1 MKKRIVTLLLLM
13 MACVMLFGAF
23 GAFAVNPY
31 DTYTYSMDGYA
42 LKSPD
47 AYTPVMTVGYR
58 DIETSSIQLN
68 KDFNAPTDLVSDEDG
83 NVYLADSKNN
93 RVIVMRGQD
102 YKVKFTIDSFDNNG
116 YSDSFNEC
124 RGLFV
129 DKDYIYVCD
138 TNNSRIVVFDKGGHF
153 VKVIGKPTGT
163 LFGASTQYNPIAVA
177 VDQYGRIFVI
187 SSTTFEGVIVMTK
200 DGVFTGYIGA
210 QKGTYSP
217 IQIILRRF
225 QTDAQRQASAK
236 NTSTEFNNITIDED
250 GFVYV
255 TTNTIDK
262 ASQQSAIENKEPDYA
277 PVKKLNSSGAEI
289 MKRNGFFAPGGEV
302 DVQSFSRDPNS
313 KLGAS
318 SVTDV
323 AVGDEGTWSIVD
335 KLRSKIFTYDQ
346 NGVLLFA
353 FGDSGNQLGN
363 AQTISSIT
371 YQQDKLLVLDSEA
384 NTFTV
389 YRRTPY
395 GQLLIDALACENR
408 REYAASIDAWLSV
421 LQYNNNFD
429 SAYVGVGRAY
439 YRQGNAYFVSEDG
452 QSYYKQSDVA
462 VYDANGEVV
471 KYALKTDIVYDENGE
486 ILSYK
491 EMDLDIDPKDPKY
504 IKRGYELA
512 MDYLSAAY
520 DAENWS
526 NAYKEIRKEWIAKW
540 IALIPIVIVA
550 IVVLWSFLMKKAAK
564 YNAKVALTGVGRKK
578 FGQEL
583 VYVFHLIFHPFDGF
597 WDLKHERRGSMR
609 SALAILGI
617 VILAFYYQSIGTG
630 YVMNTT
636 GEYST
641 IIAQI
646 LSVGLPFILWVIA
659 NWCLTTLFEGEGSFK
674 DIFVAS
680 SYALSPLP
688 LILIISTIMSN
699 FVTIEESSIVTML
712 VVIGYVW
719 AGLLVFFGMMV
730 THDYSFGKNL
740 IMCVCTIVGMAVIMF
755 VGFLFSSLVGKMVSF
770 VSSIVSEISY
780 RM

>member
-1 MKKRIVTLLLLM
+1 MV
-13 MACVMLFGAF
+13 CVMVLGSFGAL
-23 GAFAVNPY
+23 AVNPY
-31 DTYTYSMDGYA
+31 DSYTYSMDGYA

-47 AYTPVMTVGYR
+47 AYTPVMTIGYR
-58 DIETSSIQLN
+58 DIETSAIKLGN
-68 KDFNAPTDLVSDEDG
+68 FNAPTDIVSDEDG

-102 YKVKFTIDSFDNNG
+102 YKVKFILSTFDNNG
-116 YSDSFNEC
+116 YADSFNEC
-124 RGLFV
+124 RGVYV
-129 DKDYIYVCD
+129 DENYIYVCD
-138 TNNSRIVVFDKGGHF
+138 TNNSRIVVFNKNGTF
-153 VKVIGKPTGT
+153 EKIIGKPTGT
-163 LFGASTQYNPIAVA
+163 LFGASTQYNPIAMA

-187 SSTTFEGVIVMTK
+187 SSTTYEGVIVMTS

-210 QKGTYSP
+210 QKGTYSAL
-217 IQIILRRF
+217 QIILRRF
-225 QTDAQRQASAK
+225 QTKAQREASAL
-236 NTSTEFNNITIDED
+236 NTSTEFNNITIDAD
-250 GFVYV
+250 GFIYV

-262 ASQQSAIENKEPDYA
+262 NNQQTAITSKEPDYA

-302 DVQSFSRDPNS
+302 DIQSFSTDPNA

-318 SVTDV
+318 SVTD
-323 AVGDEGTWSIVD
+323 AAIGEEGTWSIVD

-353 FGDSGNQLGN
+353 FGDAGNQLGN
-363 AQTISSIT
+363 TKTISSIT
-371 YQQDKLLVLDSEA
+371 YQQDKLLVLDQDA

-408 REYAASIDAWLSV
+408 REYSASINAWLAV

-439 YRQGNAYFVSEDG
+439 YRQGNSYFVSEDG
-452 QSYYKQSDVA
+452 QSYHKQSDVA
-462 VYDANGEVV
+462 VYD
-471 KYALKTDIVYDENGE
+471 ENGKVTGYAVNGVALE
-486 ILSYK
+486 INP
-491 EMDLDIDPKDPKY
+491 ENPEY

-512 MDYLSAAY
+512 MEYLSAAY
-520 DAENWS
+520 DADNWS

-540 IALIPIVIVA
+540 IALIPIVVVA
-550 IVVLWSFLMKKAAK
+550 VVVLWSILMKKAAK
-564 YNAKVALTGVGRKK
+564 YNAKVALTGVGKKK
-578 FGQEL
+578 FGQEM

-597 WDLKHERRGSMR
+597 WDLKHERRGSVR
-609 SALAILGI
+609 AALAILGI
-617 VILAFYYQSIGTG
+617 VILSFYYQSIGTG
-630 YVMNTT
+630 YIMNTT

-641 IIAQI
+641 IVAQF
-646 LSVGLPFILWVIA
+646 LSVALPFILWVIS

-674 DIFVAS
+674 DVFIAT

-699 FVTIEESSIVTML
+699 FVTLEESSIVSML
-712 VVIGYVW
+712 VVIGFVW
-719 AGLLVFFGMMV
+719 AGLLIFFGMMV

-770 VSSIVSEISY
+770 VSSIISEISY

>member
-1 MKKRIVTLLLLM
+1 MKKRIVTLLLM
-13 MACVMLFGAF
+13 MMVCVMVLGSFGV
-23 GAFAVNPY
+23 FAVNPY

-47 AYTPVMTVGYR
+47 AYTPVMTIGYR
-58 DIETSSIQLN
+58 DIETSAIKLGE
-68 KDFNAPTDLVSDEDG
+68 FNTPTDLVADDDG
-83 NVYLADSKNN
+83 TVYLADSKNN
-93 RVIVMRGQD
+93 RVIAMRGQD
-102 YKVKFTIDSFDNNG
+102 YKVKFTLSTFDNNG
-116 YSDSFNEC
+116 YADSFNEC
-124 RGLFV
+124 RGVFV
-129 DKDYIYVCD
+129 DDNYIYVCD
-138 TNNSRIVVFDKGGHF
+138 TNNSRIVVFNKNGTF
-153 VKVIGKPTGT
+153 EKIIGKPTGT
-163 LFGASTQYNPIAVA
+163 LFGASTQYNPIAMA

-187 SSTTFEGVIVMTK
+187 SSTTYEGVIVMTS

-217 IQIILRRF
+217 LQIILRRF
-225 QTDAQRQASAK
+225 QTKKQREASALI
-236 NTSTEFNNITIDED
+236 TSTEFNNITIDED
-250 GFVYV
+250 GFIYV

-262 ASQQSAIENKEPDYA
+262 NNQQTAITSKEPDYA

-302 DVQSFSRDPNS
+302 DVLSFSSDPNA

-318 SVTDV
+318 SITD
-323 AVGDEGTWSIVD
+323 AAIGDEGTWSIVD

-353 FGDSGNQLGN
+353 FGDAGNQLGN
-363 AQTISSIT
+363 AKTISSIT
-371 YQQDKLLVLDSEA
+371 YQQDKLLVLDQDA

-439 YRQGNAYFVSEDG
+439 YRQGNSYFVSEDG
-452 QSYYKQSDVA
+452 QSYHKQSDVA
-462 VYDANGEVV
+462 VYDESGAIVG
-471 KYALKTDIVYDENGE
+471 YALNGVE
-486 ILSYK
+486 L
-491 EMDLDIDPKDPKY
+491 EIDPENPGY

-512 MDYLSAAY
+512 MEYLSAAY
-520 DAENWS
+520 DADNWS

-540 IALIPIVIVA
+540 IALIPIIVVA

-578 FGQEL
+578 YGQEL
-583 VYVFHLIFHPFDGF
+583 VYVFHLMFHPFDGF
-597 WDLKHERRGSMR
+597 WDLKHERRGSVR
-609 SALAILGI
+609 GALTILGI
-617 VILAFYYQSIGTG
+617 VILSFYYQSIGTG
-630 YVMNTT
+630 YIMNTT
-636 GEYST
+636 GDYST
-641 IIAQI
+641 IVVQF
-646 LSVGLPFILWVIA
+646 LSVALPLILWVIS

-674 DIFVAS
+674 DVFIAT

-688 LILIISTIMSN
+688 LILVISTIMSN
-699 FVTIEESSIVTML
+699 FVTAEEASIVSML

-719 AGLLVFFGMMV
+719 AGLLIFFGMMV
-730 THDYSFGKNL
+730 THDYSFGKNF
-740 IMCVCTIVGMAVIMF
+740 IMCICTIVGMAVIMF

-770 VSSIVSEISY
+770 VSSIISEISY